1 VTLAGID
8 HWAIIAAGEGQRF
21 RQAGWSTPK
30 PLVPVG
36 GMPLIEHAIG
46 RFLAAGAPSL
56 VVLLNEEGRDSAAWI
71 RARYSESVVRVVTRT
86 TASSFESLREVL
98 RHGATATRSLVS
110 TVDAWCPP
118 EEFVQFAERAA
129 AHDPDASVLAVTAFV
144 ADERPLWVT
153 LDATGRIVELG
164 GAPATMVTAGFYL
177 FPSRVRGFSPP
188 PGACGRLRDFLAWLV
203 RRGEPVYGV
212 VLGAVV
218 DVDTP
223 DDVRHAERLMARVAA
238 P

>member
-1 VTLAGID
+1 VTPAGID

-36 GMPLIEHAIG
+36 GLPLIDHAI
-46 RFLAAGAPSL
+46 RRLLAAGAPSL
-56 VVLLNEEGRDSAAWI
+56 VVLLNEEGRESAAWI
-71 RARYSESVVRVVTRT
+71 QARYPESVVRVVTRT

-98 RHGATATRSLVS
+98 RHGEAATRSLVS

-118 EEFVQFAERAA
+118 EEFVRFAERAA
-129 AHDPDASVLAVTAFV
+129 AHDPDAFVLAVTAFV

-153 LDATGRIVELG
+153 LDATGRVVDLG
-164 GAPATMVTAGFYL
+164 GASGAMVTAGFYL
-177 FPSRVRGFSPP
+177 IPSRVRRLSPP

-212 VLGAVV
+212 VLGTVV

-223 DDVRHAERLMARVAA
+223 DDVRHAERLMTGVAL